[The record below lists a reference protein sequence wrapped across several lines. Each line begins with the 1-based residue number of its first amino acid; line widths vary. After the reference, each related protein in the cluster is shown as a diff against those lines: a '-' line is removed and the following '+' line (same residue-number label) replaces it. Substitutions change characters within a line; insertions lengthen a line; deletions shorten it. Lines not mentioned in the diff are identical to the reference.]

1 MIERLDHIVI
11 LVDDLAEGV
20 ERYTALG
27 FTVTPGGEHA
37 GGLTHNALVAF
48 EDGSYLELLAFMRP
62 VAQGEVPSGLS
73 TLTRRWLERAPA
85 GEGLLD
91 FALLPTEIGADIVV
105 AAERG
110 LPLEGPLPGG
120 RRRPD
125 AQDVAWS
132 LGIPAT
138 PDLPFLCADIT
149 PRELRVPGG
158 SAREHANRSVG
169 VAGVNVLVRDLDASV
184 GRYRALLGREPKPGT
199 AAASPGARTAAFALD
214 RATITL
220 AEPAASDKALCEQLE
235 VRGEGPYEATLH
247 QQVSAGVLAP
257 KLLNT
262 ER

>member
-37 GGLTHNALVAF
+37 GGLTHNALIAF
-48 EDGSYLELLAFMRP
+48 EDGSYLELLAFMHP
-62 VAQGEVPSGLS
+62 AAQGEAPGGRS

-91 FALLPTEIGADIVV
+91 YALLPTEIGADI
-105 AAERG
+105 AAAAGRG
-110 LPLEGPLPGG
+110 LSLEGPLPGG

-125 AQDVAWS
+125 GQELAWS

-138 PDLPFLCADIT
+138 PDLPFLCADLT

-158 SAREHANRSVG
+158 AARKHANGAVG
-169 VAGVNVLVRDLDASV
+169 AAGVRVVVRDLDASV

-199 AAASPGARTAAFALD
+199 GASSQGARTVVFALD

-220 AEPAASDKALCEQLE
+220 VEPGATDTSLREQLDE
-235 VRGEGPYEATLH
+235 RGEGPYEATLH
-247 QQVSAGVLAP
+247 EVNARGMAP

-262 ER
+262 GR